1 MQNNAYQAYNAS
13 NISVESPQKLVLML
27 YEGVLRFISRA
38 KKAIIENNIQDKVLY
53 INKASAI
60 FMELSNSLDMS
71 QGDVSYYLKG
81 LYGREIAR
89 LIEANIQNDP
99 TLLDEVV
106 NVTRELIAAWN
117 DVTKPDEAQKN
128 AISQGA

>member
-53 INKASAI
+53 INKTSAI

-81 LYGREIAR
+81 SYGREIAR
-89 LIEANIQNDP
+89 LIEANIKNDP
-99 TLLDEVV
+99 KLLDEVV

>member
-53 INKASAI
+53 INKTSAI

-81 LYGREIAR
+81 LYGREIVR
-89 LIEANIQNDP
+89 LIEANIKNDP
-99 TLLDEVV
+99 KLLDEVV

>member
-27 YEGVLRFISRA
+27 YEGILRFISRA
-38 KKAIIENNIQDKVLY
+38 KKAIVENNIQDKVLY
-53 INKASAI
+53 INKTSAI

-89 LIEANIQNDP
+89 LIEANIKNDP
-99 TLLDEVV
+99 NLLDEVV
-106 NVTRELIAAWN
+106 NVTRELISAWN
-117 DVTKPDEAQKN
+117 DVTKQNDEHKAL
-128 AISQGA
+128 ISEGA

>member
-53 INKASAI
+53 INKTSAI

-89 LIEANIQNDP
+89 LIEANIKNDP
-99 TLLDEVV
+99 KLLDEVV

-117 DVTKPDEAQKN
+117 DVTKPDETQKN

>member
-53 INKASAI
+53 INKTSAI

-71 QGDVSYYLKG
+71 QGDVSYYLMG
-81 LYGREIAR
+81 LYVREIAR
-89 LIEANIQNDP
+89 LIEANIKNDP
-99 TLLDEVV
+99 KLLDEVV

>member
-53 INKASAI
+53 INKTSAI
-60 FMELSNSLDMS
+60 FM
-71 QGDVSYYLKG
+71 
-81 LYGREIAR
+81 
-89 LIEANIQNDP
+89 
-99 TLLDEVV
+99 
-106 NVTRELIAAWN
+106 
-117 DVTKPDEAQKN
+117 
-128 AISQGA
+128 

>member
-53 INKASAI
+53 INKTSAI

-71 QGDVSYYLKG
+71 QGDVSYYLMG

-89 LIEANIQNDP
+89 LIEANIKNDP
-99 TLLDEVV
+99 KLLDEVV